1 MTTNEHNDVHH
12 MNDDTIVVGNV
23 EGGGSAINNV
33 DYLIGG
39 LSRSSLETTIP
50 LNQGLD
56 NIICIESVLSN
67 GKYLVKWLQTG
78 QLEEIS
84 PDDVSDHAKMVNRE
98 VTKHNQTINSQGNTN
113 QSSKAIIYTRIS
125 SANETPIDTQLY
137 YCSNYAKQRGLKLQP
152 YGYLID
158 NGVSGR
164 NGHNIKQGELSIFG
178 DIIESGSTIIIN
190 SIDRLCR
197 HTVTGMQFLEKM
209 NSRNVS
215 VYFVTEQIHWHSDM
229 DTNLKRRVRDSLS
242 SAEEF
247 SDILSKKLK
256 LSVQMRKN
264 QGHFVGRAGYGFKT
278 QRVNNI
284 MKKVKV
290 NVEIATIKNIILWT
304 NEHLNIGG
312 RPKFSNT
319 VHSLTNNE
327 MYTRNGKNF
336 TYEYVSRLYH
346 KYKTQ
351 AL

>member
-1 MTTNEHNDVHH
+1 MTINEHTSVQS
-12 MNDDTIVVGNV
+12 MNDETS
-23 EGGGSAINNV
+23 GGGGAASDVINNV

-50 LNQGLD
+50 LNQDLD
-56 NIICIESVLSN
+56 NIIYIESVLSN
-67 GKYLVKWLQTG
+67 GKYLVKWIQTG

-98 VTKHNQTINSQGNTN
+98 VTKHNQTIHNQGNAN
-113 QSSKAIIYTRIS
+113 QSSKAVIYTRIS

-178 DIIESGSTIIIN
+178 DIIDSGSVIIIN

-209 NSRNVS
+209 NSRNIS
-215 VYFVTEQIHWHSDM
+215 VYFVTEQLHWHKEM
-229 DTNLKRRVRDSLS
+229 DPTLKRRVRDSLS

-247 SDILSKKLK
+247 SDNLSKKLK
-256 LSVQMRKN
+256 LSVQMRKS
-264 QGHFVGRAGYGFKT
+264 QGHFVGRPGYGFKT

-290 NVEIATIKNIILWT
+290 NTEISTIKNIVRWT

-312 RPKFSNT
+312 RPKFRNT
-319 VHSLTNNE
+319 VHNLTNNE

-336 TYEYVSRLYH
+336 TYEYVSRIYH
-346 KYKTQ
+346 KYKDQ
-351 AL
+351 VL